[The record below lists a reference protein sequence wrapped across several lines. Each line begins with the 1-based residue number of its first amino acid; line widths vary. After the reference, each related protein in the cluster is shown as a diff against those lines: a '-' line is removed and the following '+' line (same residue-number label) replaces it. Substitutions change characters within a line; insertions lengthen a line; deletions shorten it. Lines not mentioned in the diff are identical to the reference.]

1 MTNQIVRRAAAI
13 VLLLAAGCT
22 STRRSDWP
30 TRIPDWTP
38 G

>member
-22 STRRSDWP
+22 STREVGLAD
-30 TRIPDWTP
+30 PDS
-38 G
+38 GLDSG